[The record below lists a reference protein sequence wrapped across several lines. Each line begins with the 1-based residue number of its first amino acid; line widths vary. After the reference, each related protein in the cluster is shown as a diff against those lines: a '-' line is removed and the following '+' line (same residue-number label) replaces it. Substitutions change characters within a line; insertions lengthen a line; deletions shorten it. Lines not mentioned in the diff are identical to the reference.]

1 MRRSAFHSCDQETV
15 KFSLFFS
22 AERIDIATMQML
34 NKQDIHSMFPQI
46 GDRLRFEAALA
57 MLKSDQPKDMVCFH
71 VKFYLKKVNFVLNF
85 LLTHALRHLNAHSPT
100 CM

>member
-1 MRRSAFHSCDQETV
+1 MRRSAFHRCNQGAV
-15 KFSLFFS
+15 KFTFFS

-71 VKFYLKKVNFVLNF
+71 VKFYLKKKNVLNF
-85 LLTHALRHLNAHSPT
+85 LLTHALRRLNPHTPT
-100 CM
+100 W